1 MAKKRIMTKSR
12 YKKIHIPILCILTAL
27 AVTANVLMLSVF
39 RTELNTVF
47 GTSTKST
54 EATVT
59 KSESIQN
66 SRELATEIMEGGA
79 VLLENNGVLPLTPGK
94 INMLGYRSADP
105 VYGGTGSGNINTSVS
120 SDFKKGLEKSGFSI
134 NNDVY
139 KLYESK
145 KKPSTSTGWAGIGA
159 MEFSIDEVPLSEYTG
174 NTSFDSMKKYSDTAV
189 VVIGRVGGEGN
200 DLPTDMNNGEKDA
213 AGNPKHYLELSDQ
226 EEELLRTTVDNF
238 ENVIVLINSAH
249 AMELGFLEDMNIDA
263 ALWVG
268 AIGETGADAIGEI
281 LAGEVNPSGRLVDTY
296 PYDALSAPSM
306 YNYGDFQ
313 LLGVNTVPDMA
324 TGENRKDLT
333 AHYVHY
339 YEGIYVGYRW
349 YETAAAEG
357 VFDYDKVV
365 QYPFGYGMSY
375 TEFDQQLTDFKYNDT
390 DITVTVSVQ
399 NTGTVAGQSVVELYY
414 TPPYYQGGIEK
425 SEINLIRYG
434 KTDTLDPGDTQDITL
449 SFPIEEMASY
459 DYLKEKAYVL
469 DEGDY
474 EIKVMANSHE
484 FLDSEFYH
492 VPEKIIY
499 NGAQKR
505 SSDVEAATNLFDDS
519 MNAMPFGYMSREN
532 GFANRPT
539 TKAESIDI
547 TDNMQMMSALTDIMK
562 VRQTLSNEEAAPV
575 MGKAG
580 GLVLKDLTGKSYDD
594 AQWDTLLDQMSLSDM
609 MNLSANGGWST
620 AAIASVGKPAT
631 SDIDGPSGLSG
642 FMLTLSAAGFPG
654 TVVLAA
660 TWDPT
665 LAYAFGQAVGDEA
678 NAWGISGWYAP
689 GCNTHRTPFAGR
701 NFEYYSEDGFLS
713 GTIAAGAVAGAKEK
727 GIYSYVKHF
736 ALNDQELNRCN
747 MLCTFSNEQAM
758 REVYLKPFEMAVK
771 LGGAT
776 AMMSSF
782 NWIGDTWSG
791 ASYPL
796 LTELLREEWG
806 FRGMVVTDA
815 CVGYGFMDPDQAVL
829 AGNDL
834 MLYFGVY
841 VDEIQNYTQGQQALR
856 QSAKN
861 ILYTQANSHVV
872 TLKTS
877 MPVWQ
882 RILYLADALIGI
894 LLLLYLWRFLKKLK
908 HLPVEGEHS

>member
-1 MAKKRIMTKSR
+1 
-12 YKKIHIPILCILTAL
+12 
-27 AVTANVLMLSVF
+27 
-39 RTELNTVF
+39 
-47 GTSTKST
+47 
-54 EATVT
+54 
-59 KSESIQN
+59 
-66 SRELATEIMEGGA
+66 
-79 VLLENNGVLPLTPGK
+79 
-94 INMLGYRSADP
+94 
-105 VYGGTGSGNINTSVS
+105 
-120 SDFKKGLEKSGFSI
+120 
-134 NNDVY
+134 
-139 KLYESK
+139 
-145 KKPSTSTGWAGIGA
+145 
-159 MEFSIDEVPLSEYTG
+159 
-174 NTSFDSMKKYSDTAV
+174 
-189 VVIGRVGGEGN
+189 
-200 DLPTDMNNGEKDA
+200 
-213 AGNPKHYLELSDQ
+213 
-226 EEELLRTTVDNF
+226 
-238 ENVIVLINSAH
+238 
-249 AMELGFLEDMNIDA
+249 
-263 ALWVG
+263 
-268 AIGETGADAIGEI
+268 
-281 LAGEVNPSGRLVDTY
+281 
-296 PYDALSAPSM
+296 M

-313 LLGVNTVPDMA
+313 LLGIDTVPNME

-349 YETAAAEG
+349 YETAAIEG

-375 TEFDQQLTDFKYNDT
+375 TEFLQEISDFQYNDNE
-390 DITVTVSVQ
+390 ITVTVTVENIGSVP
-399 NTGTVAGQSVVELYY
+399 GKSVVEVYY
-414 TPPYYQGGIEK
+414 TPPYYPGGIEK
-425 SEINLIRYG
+425 SQMNLIRYG
-434 KTDTLDPGDTQDITL
+434 KTETLDPGDTQDIVL
-449 SFPIEEMASY
+449 SFPVEDMASY
-459 DYLKEKAYVL
+459 DYVGEKAYVL

-484 FLDSEFYH
+484 YLDSEFFY
-492 VPEKIIY
+492 VQEKIVY
-499 NGAQKR
+499 NDTNKR
-505 SSDVEAATNLFDDS
+505 STDVEAATNLFDAS
-519 MNAMPFGYMSREN
+519 MNAIPFTYMSRAD

-539 TKAESIDI
+539 TIAERIDI
-547 TDNMQMMSALTDIMK
+547 TDNPMMMAALTDIMR
-562 VRQTLSNEEAAPV
+562 VRQVLDNEGAGPV
-575 MGKAG
+575 MNAAQE
-580 GLVLKDLTGKSYDD
+580 LNLKDLTGKSYDD
-594 AQWDTLLDQMSLSDM
+594 PQWDTLLNQMSLNDM
-609 MNLSANGGWST
+609 MNISANGGWST
-620 AAIASVGKPAT
+620 AAIPSVGKPAT

-654 TVVLAA
+654 TVVLAS
-660 TWDPT
+660 TWDPD
-665 LAYAFGQAVGDEA
+665 LAYAFGQSIGDEA

-713 GTIAAGAVAGAKEK
+713 GTIAAGAVKGANEK

-758 REVYLKPFEMAVK
+758 REIYLKPFELAVK
-771 LGGAT
+771 EGGTT

-782 NWIGDTWSG
+782 NWIGDTWAG

-806 FRGMVVTDA
+806 FKGMVVTDA

-856 QSAKN
+856 QASKD

-882 RILYLADALIGI
+882 RVLFLADALIAI
-894 LLLLYLWRFLKKLK
+894 LLLIYLWRFLTKLK
-908 HLPVEGEHS
+908 RLPVDDK